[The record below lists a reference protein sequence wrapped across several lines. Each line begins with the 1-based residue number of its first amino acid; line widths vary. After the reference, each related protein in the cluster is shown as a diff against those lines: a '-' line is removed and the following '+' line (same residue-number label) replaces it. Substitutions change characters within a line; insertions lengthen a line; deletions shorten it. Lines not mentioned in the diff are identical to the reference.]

1 MVVYAFVLVNFHEV
15 TIGYLLTSLG
25 ASLTILVV
33 FGGCKFKDTA
43 KVDYFPNKG
52 VVVDKVVNMVVFKV
66 IEVSG
71 LRFLLDD
78 DWQDLRCVQLGW
90 GVEVDLAQKT
100 C

>member
-1 MVVYAFVLVNFHEV
+1 
-15 TIGYLLTSLG
+15 
-25 ASLTILVV
+25 
-33 FGGCKFKDTA
+33 
-43 KVDYFPNKG
+43 
-52 VVVDKVVNMVVFKV
+52 MVVFKV